1 MMEMKLET
9 PKTLLLVYSEYT
21 SVEICDTASFQL
33 HYSLL
38 VCVNRPLQ
46 IKCDEKFLKQINIQ
60 ESLHRNAT
68 VVMEARQVVMKI
80 FEDFTHCWY
89 WILL

>member
-1 MMEMKLET
+1 MKLET

-21 SVEICDTASFQL
+21 SVEFCDTASFQL
-33 HYSLL
+33 HYSVL
-38 VCVNRPLQ
+38 VCVSLPLQ
-46 IKCDEKFLKQINIQ
+46 IKCDEKFLKQINTRG
-60 ESLHRNAT
+60 SLHRNAT